1 MQTEKE
7 REREKVPLR
16 IINGLSDCQT
26 DRVRQLGPYVLQRKS
41 KIKQSISLD
50 LTLAKTKLAHWRR
63 IVINDLAHVFDL
75 AFHFSHPSPPPASL
89 VHFNGILFGYTRSA
103 FRAVRK

>member
-1 MQTEKE
+1 MQTE
-7 REREKVPLR
+7 REREKVCLVPPK

-63 IVINDLAHVFDL
+63 IVISDLAHVFDL
-75 AFHFSHPSPPPASL
+75 AFHFSLPPSL